1 MRFITLLLLMCCLL
15 GSTVITWGNN
25 AIETPAA
32 VAPSATA
39 TTPAEAALGKKVAE
53 QIEKEYKLVD
63 DEKLLARLN
72 SIATLLAP
80 FTQRPNVQYTCKILD
95 SKDINAMAIPGG
107 IMYFTSGLLQAVESD
122 DELAG
127 VVAHEM
133 AHNSLY
139 HIKRKAEQEKG
150 HTLAQLLAVLSMAYV
165 ANTTDMGSGALGDII
180 IASELTK
187 RAILN
192 GYSKEFE
199 AEADAN
205 AVKYMEK
212 SNKFDPTGLYSV
224 ILGFRLMEG
233 GRAPQEMGYLET
245 HPKPETRMA
254 LIKRTMSKDGF
265 PVNLWRVVDF
275 RAKAMT
281 PEEGKEGYSVQLGTV
296 NIVTF
301 LAEIDGKSPA
311 TRAEEAAEAINARL
325 TRPDERIQ
333 RIDID
338 SLPNDYLGSADIY
351 LRETRVIHLFPADAK
366 AAGFRTPD
374 AMGKM
379 VKSNIQQAIASE
391 TLKRQLRPND

>member
-1 MRFITLLLLMCCLL
+1 MRIIKLLLLCCLL
-15 GSTVITWGNN
+15 GGTIISWGNT
-25 AIETPAA
+25 APETPVA
-32 VAPSATA
+32 VAPSTTA
-39 TTPAEAALGKKVAE
+39 TSAAEAALGKKVAE
-53 QIEKEYKLVD
+53 QVEKENKLVN

-72 SIATLLAP
+72 NIASTLAP
-80 FTQRPNVQYTCKILD
+80 LTQRPDVQYTCKILD

-107 IMYFTSGLLQAVESD
+107 IMYFTSGLLAAVESD

-165 ANTTDMGSGALGDII
+165 VNTTDMGSGAIGDII
-180 IASELTK
+180 VASELTK

-205 AVKYMEK
+205 AVKYLEK
-212 SNKFDPTGLYSV
+212 SNKYDPSGLYSV
-224 ILGFRLMEG
+224 MIGFRLMES
-233 GRAPQEMGYLET
+233 GRAPQDMGYLET

-254 LIKRTMSKDGF
+254 LIKRTMTNDNF
-265 PVNLWRVVDF
+265 PVNLWRVIDF
-275 RAKAMT
+275 RAKVVP
-281 PEEGKEGYSVQLGTV
+281 PEEGKEGYVVQLGTV
-296 NIVTF
+296 NIITF
-301 LAEIDGKSPA
+301 LAEMNGKSPA

-338 SLPNDYLGSADIY
+338 ALPNDYLGSTDIY
-351 LRETRVIHLFPADAK
+351 LRETRVISLYPADAK

-374 AMGKM
+374 TMGIM
-379 VKSNIQQAIASE
+379 VKTNIQQAIASE
-391 TLKRQLRPND
+391 TLKRQLRPSD